1 MATSFETWRRADE
14 EWTDEDKDLIWR
26 VYQCDGAVNG
36 RTGQVSNQGT

>member
-26 VYQCDGAVNG
+26 VLPMRWC
-36 RTGQVSNQGT
+36 S